1 MRPSFVSDHSLACRL
16 EQAEAVANARFVDTR
31 ARLVPDSGA
40 EWIEVAGA
48 YAMYDG
54 PRSPCTQSF
63 GLGLFQLPTASDM
76 EELET
81 FFKERAA
88 PVLHEVCPLADKALI
103 PMLNQRGYRPVELSQ
118 VMFLPLGEGVP
129 SIAVGNEALR
139 VRVVSRDEQDLWA
152 VTAAEGWREFIE
164 VGDLMLDL
172 MRVSAAREDGA
183 CFLVEL
189 NGQPIAAGALVIHR
203 GVALL
208 AGAST
213 LTEWRRRGAQRL
225 LLQNRLQYARQA
237 GCDLAMVCAEPGSA
251 SQRNSE
257 RQGFR
262 IAYTRIKWSLTDS

>member
-76 EELET
+76 EKLET

-139 VRVVSRDEQDLWA
+139 VCVVSRDEQDLWA

-213 LTEWRRRGAQRL
+213 LPEWRRRGAQRL
-225 LLQNRLQYARQA
+225 LLKNRLQYARQA
-237 GCDLAMVCAEPGSA
+237 GCDLAMGCAEPGSA

-262 IAYTRIKWSLTDS
+262 IAYTLIKWSLTDS